1 MKVIG
6 IKFKEGGKIYYFA
19 PRENEQYEEGMQVI
33 VETSKSVEFALVAF
47 PPREVEDGEV
57 TQPLKP
63 IVRIATER
71 DREQQRR
78 NAERRPQAMK
88 QAQEKIEKHG
98 LDMKLI
104 DCEFAFD
111 GSKVI
116 FYFSSENRVDFRELV
131 KDLAGLFR
139 CRIELRQIG
148 IRDETRL
155 LGGIAP
161 CGRECCCAGAMPEF
175 RKVSIKMAKV
185 QGLSLN
191 PGKISGLCGRLMC
204 CLGYENEYYSEAYK
218 LMPKVGAEVGTPE
231 GNGIVVSNNM
241 LKYIVRVKIEKDGSL
256 VYKDFPLAEIGAKDT
271 RPAPVQREGESVPRE
286 GRRDEFAPRE
296 GRREGQE
303 RRREGEA
310 ERRAKG
316 APREDGQTAE
326 SGEGARQGKRR
337 SRHRGKG
344 GQGEPRKGQA
354 QEGQPRERQNRR
366 DDRPRGQN
374 GPRPSRE
381 GQPPREGRAPRGG
394 GQGQAEGRAPREGK
408 PRSEGGGQHSAPA
421 KDPVS
426 D

>member
-256 VYKDFPLAEIGAKDT
+256 AYKDFPLAEIGAKDT
-271 RPAPVQREGESVPRE
+271 RPAPEHKAEPAAREN
-286 GRRDEFAPRE
+286 
-296 GRREGQE
+296 RREGQE

-310 ERRAKG
+310 DARTKGPSEEEGRA
-316 APREDGQTAE
+316 AE
-326 SGEGARQGKRR
+326 PAEGGARQGKKR
-337 SRHRGKG
+337 SHRRGKG
-344 GQGEPRKGQA
+344 GQGDRREGQP

-408 PRSEGGGQHSAPA
+408 PRPEGGGQHSAPA